1 MAKANKANGTRG
13 FPKEI
18 KLPNGAA
25 ITLRLMEHDDKDKIL
40 AFARSLPQDDLLFL
54 RTDITEASSVDE
66 WVRNVDSGDTATVIA
81 EADGHLVGYASV
93 HSDQARWT
101 RRVGEIRVN
110 GSPRFRG
117 RGLGKRLT
125 AEIFELAK
133 SLGLKKLSAMM
144 TPDQTAARA
153 AFERLGFRVEA
164 ILADWVEDRTGRA
177 RDMLIMTYDLDG
189 FTDQVVAH
197 S

>member
-1 MAKANKANGTRG
+1 MANKGNSHEA
-13 FPKEI
+13 FPKQV
-18 KLPNGAA
+18 KLSDGTEVTIRRMQP
-25 ITLRLMEHDDKDKIL
+25 EDQDKIL
-40 AFARSLPQDDLLFL
+40 AFAARLPEEDLLFL
-54 RTDITEASSVDE
+54 RTDITDKQVVKQWAD
-66 WVRNVDSGDTATVIA
+66 NLKHGHTITLLA
-81 EADGHLVGYASV
+81 EVNGEVAAYASV
-93 HSDQARWT
+93 HLEQARWT

-110 GSPRFRG
+110 GSQRFRG

-133 SLGLKKLSAMM
+133 ALGLKKLTAMM
-144 TPDQTAARA
+144 TPDQVAARA

-164 ILADWVEDRTGRA
+164 ILADWVEDRSGRV
-177 RDMLIMTYDLDG
+177 RDMLIMTHDLDG